1 MASTIAQPNFIDYF
15 SAPSPTVEG
24 GIVSAFQ
31 GGAVFGTICNMLLAH
46 RMGRKRTIMFGSAV
60 SLLGSALQAG
70 AANMAMLIVG
80 RFIGGMAVG
89 QLTATIPMYA
99 AELSE
104 PKYRGLLSG
113 LLQWMLSW
121 GFLIAQWLG
130 YGFNFTNGHIQCKTR
145 DSPRS

>member
-1 MASTIAQPNFIDYF
+1 M
-15 SAPSPTVEG
+15 
-24 GIVSAFQ
+24 SAFQ
-31 GGAVFGTICNMLLAH
+31 GGAVFGTMINMVVAH

-70 AANMAMLIVG
+70 AANMVMLIIG

-89 QLTATIPMYA
+89 QLTSTIPLYA

-121 GFLIAQWLG
+121 GFLVAQWLG
-130 YGFNFTNGHIQCKTR
+130 YGFNYTNGPIQCELVDRTSFKQR
-145 DSPRS
+145 H